1 MLIPRNALGNSA
13 DGRQGRHPVDWTQLR
28 SELADPER
36 MSPDSQQRL
45 MELNHKLDR
54 LRALGD
60 EYTEVELSEWAQ
72 AALQTDRKVS

>member
-1 MLIPRNALGNSA
+1 MLIPRNALSNSV
-13 DGRQGRHPVDWTQLR
+13 DGRQGSHPVDWTQLR
-28 SELADPER
+28 SDLADPAR

-60 EYTEVELSEWAQ
+60 EYTEVELSDWAK
-72 AALQTDRKVS
+72 AALEADRKVS